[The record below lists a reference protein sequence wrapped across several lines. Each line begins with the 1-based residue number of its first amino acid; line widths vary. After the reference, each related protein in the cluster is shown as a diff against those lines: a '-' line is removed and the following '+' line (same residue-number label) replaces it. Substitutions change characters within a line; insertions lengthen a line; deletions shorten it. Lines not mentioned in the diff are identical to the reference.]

1 MMNRLILTAV
11 CALLIGTAST
21 TTMAAECVGGTLIT
35 ANSASHDDVDCG
47 ENNKFCNGHTFCKS
61 DNKMNWWSAFTW
73 CKSNGRNLASFA
85 MACPEKP
92 TSINNVKGACPNLQG
107 VSSGVVWLNLFSHS
121 EFAFRVTVSS
131 GAVYT
136 LNIAKDLTAALCE

>member
-11 CALLIGTAST
+11 CAVLMGTGSS

-35 ANSASHDDVDCG
+35 ANSASHDGVDCG
-47 ENNKFCNGHTFCKS
+47 ENNMFCNGHTFCKS
-61 DNKMNWWSAFTW
+61 NNIMNWWSAFTW

-92 TSINNVKGACPNLQG
+92 TSNNYVTGACPNLQG
-107 VSSGVVWLNLFSHS
+107 VSSGWVWTNLASGSHN
-121 EFAFRVTVSS
+121 AFNVNSSS
-131 GAVYT
+131 GAVSSVNSRFT
-136 LNIAKDLTAALCE
+136 NDAALCE